1 MSTYSTFAIP
11 LKSVPETFAVSLA
24 GTEYALTLRWY
35 DVEQGGWVL
44 DIDLPE
50 ESGHVVCGIPL
61 VTGVDL
67 LAPYA
72 SLGLGGSLVV
82 WAEDNDDAPTQ
93 DNLGNGVDLLFVVEG
108 SDG

>member
-1 MSTYSTFAIP
+1 MALATYTIP
-11 LKSVPETFAVSLA
+11 LKSVPETFIVSLA

-35 DVEQGGWVL
+35 DVDQGGWVL

-50 ESGHVVCGIPL
+50 KAGHVVCGIPL

-72 SLGLGGSLVV
+72 YLGIGGALVV
-82 WAEDNDDAPTQ
+82 WAGDNDDAPTR
-93 DNLGNGVDLLFVVEG
+93 DNLGDGVDLLFVVEE